1 MNDPQ
6 EVFDSMWWVVDRGID
21 KACDLLPDTPENAA
35 GRQILLNAQ
44 AKAGELFQQWLDE
57 GFQA

>member
-21 KACDLLPDTPENAA
+21 KACDLLPDTPENTA

-44 AKAGELFQQWLDE
+44 TEVGELFQQWLAE